1 MSGEERAA
9 GPMPVRVS
17 WDRDDRHRRLRAVA
31 VAGLVAGALMA
42 VFGLPPIAV
51 HSPLR
56 LVGMVCPLCGGT
68 RAVQALMR
76 GDVATAWHYNPLAF
90 AVVPGALLVLVRWGA
105 GLATG
110 RWVNVRVL
118 RPAAVWVVAAAAVA
132 ALWANQASHA
142 AMLRHGD
149 GSLRHQVMGMGLGMV
164 VVAAA
169 AAVQMLVVL
178 PLVRQVRRSGTE
190 RPGG

>member
-1 MSGEERAA
+1 MRER
-9 GPMPVRVS
+9 GGGWVPVRFS

-42 VFGLPPIAV
+42 VFGLPPIAL

-56 LVGMVCPLCGGT
+56 LIGMVCPLCGGT

-105 GLATG
+105 GLVTG

-118 RPAAVWVVAAAAVA
+118 RPVAVWVLAALAVA
-132 ALWANQASHA
+132 ALWAYQASHA
-142 AMLRHGD
+142 SMLRHGD
-149 GSLRHQVMGMGLGMV
+149 GSFRHQVTGMGLAMV

-178 PLVRQVRRSGTE
+178 PLARRFRAGRAGTE
-190 RPGG
+190 QPRG